1 MVTREATRP
10 LMIEV
15 QALVD
20 QAGSNPKRVS
30 VGLEQNRLALQ
41 LAVLH
46 KHGGIATHDQDV
58 FVNVVG
64 GYYRWVKLLLIWW

>member
-1 MVTREATRP
+1 VTREATRP

-20 QAGSNPKRVS
+20 QAGGNPKRVS

-41 LAVLH
+41 LQCYINMVVWPHTIKMFLLMWLVVL
-46 KHGGIATHDQDV
+46 
-58 FVNVVG
+58 
-64 GYYRWVKLLLIWW
+64 R